1 MAEVT
6 VSMMLGQDEF
16 SGAEMV
22 FGLIEVNCVDIGRA
36 CNYQEA
42 KGHSL

>member
-6 VSMMLGQDEF
+6 VSMMLVQEKI
-16 SGAEMV
+16 SGVEMV